1 MNVWLE
7 NQGGRRCGEVM
18 SALLLHI
25 FIDIIISILVI
36 DIITI
41 LLKSILLEP

>member
-18 SALLLHI
+18 PSFSALKQRWLH
-25 FIDIIISILVI
+25 SGSELVAWS
-36 DIITI
+36 D
-41 LLKSILLEP
+41 S